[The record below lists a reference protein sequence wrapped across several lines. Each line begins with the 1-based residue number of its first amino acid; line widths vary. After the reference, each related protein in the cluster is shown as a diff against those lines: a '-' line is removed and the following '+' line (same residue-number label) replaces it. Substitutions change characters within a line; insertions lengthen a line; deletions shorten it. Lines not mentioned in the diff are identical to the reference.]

1 MLTDLEWRYAKHERD
16 FQEENWRWE
25 IHSVRVD
32 ASSHMVLAFEDME
45 QRQFEQD
52 WYDNFENELP
62 KSAFE
67 HHQHHHELPEPVPQ
81 HQLDVER
88 IIELLGN
95 GDA

>member
-1 MLTDLEWRYAKHERD
+1 MISDLEWRYAKHERD
-16 FQEENWRWE
+16 FQEENWRWVT
-25 IHSVRVD
+25 HSVHVD

-52 WYDNFENELP
+52 CYDSFENPAP

-67 HHQHHHELPEPVPQ
+67 HHQHPHELAEPVPQ

-88 IIELLGN
+88 ITELLESPSG
-95 GDA
+95 